1 MLIYNTT
8 YLVADNQLE
17 KWTHWLRE
25 DYLAFMLE
33 SGFSNA
39 QVAKVLTSDPQQE
52 GSSISVQ
59 FHVAD
64 VAALNRWS
72 EQYAEDRE
80 REFAMIFGSEVLS
93 FTTVLEII

>member
-8 YLVADNQLE
+8 YLVADNQIE
-17 KWTHWLRE
+17 KWMRWLRE
-25 DYLAFMLE
+25 DYLPFMLE

-39 QVAKVLTSDPQQE
+39 QVAKVLTSDPEQE

-64 VAALNRWS
+64 VATLNRWS
-72 EQYAEDRE
+72 EQYAEESE
-80 REFAMIFGSEVLS
+80 REFAMMFGSDVLS
-93 FTTVLEII
+93 FTTVLEIL